1 MGWRELACDAETL
14 LRRVLPLAVLLR
26 FFTRTAVASESGSR
40 DKRNAGHQKEKFSHK
55 LTTLSSSRE
64 SQVPRAEKAG
74 RIDCAEAAPQD
85 QSLSSFSFLPWTSK
99 RLSFLYT
106 ERLPVAVAAI
116 AAAVRVGL
124 CLSGPPGWAVFT
136 VCCLALAVWTRED
149 CAAPDRSAPFAV
161 AAARQA
167 GTTTLHNWASS
178 GSCQSP
184 SIGLGVS
191 FVPNTS
197 PTLVRHG
204 VCSSGSAGRP
214 RLPGR
219 RGLNRGEAHRTA
231 SAHPVAVFPEPA
243 RRPRQPV
250 HRVRRQ
256 RCAGSPA
263 PSARRNATWSET

>member
-14 LRRVLPLAVLLR
+14 LRRVLALAVLLG
-26 FFTRTAVASESGSR
+26 FFTRTAIASESGSR

-85 QSLSSFSFLPWTSK
+85 QSSSSFSFLTPDFEA
-99 RLSFLYT
+99 SFFSFCGAPACGGCCFCCGGS
-106 ERLPVAVAAI
+106 RRAV
-116 AAAVRVGL
+116 
-124 CLSGPPGWAVFT
+124 P
-136 VCCLALAVWTRED
+136 VWTV
-149 CAAPDRSAPFAV
+149 FAV
-161 AAARQA
+161 CRRCSAASRKPPR
-167 GTTTLHNWASS
+167 TLHNWASS

-197 PTLVRHG
+197 PTPVRRG

-219 RGLNRGEAHRTA
+219 RGLHRGEAHRAA
-231 SAHPVAVFPEPA
+231 SAHPAAVFPPPA
-243 RRPRQPV
+243 RRPRRP
-250 HRVRRQ
+250 VRRV
-256 RCAGSPA
+256 
-263 PSARRNATWSET
+263 